1 MNHTTSYQHCHDW
14 RREQR
19 DAAEEAA
26 DAEAEADK
34 MERIAQAKA
43 MFPALWTTPGA
54 MFEAAVVALETAAW
68 DEAWKVSAAKYGVK

>member
-1 MNHTTSYQHCHDW
+1 MQALTDYSDAHDW

-34 MERIAQAKA
+34 LERIAKAKA

-68 DEAWKVSAAKYGVK
+68 DEAWKAAAAKYGVE